1 MKLVL
6 LTLYLIS
13 MLNAAE
19 LLTFNKPN
27 ATYSFCVKSYF
38 IKNNILFYKK
48 SKSNSFS
55 RVNLRSVRNYK
66 FQAGYILKNNKC
78 ILNNKSIK
86 NYNSRTNK
94 ILTYNNLSEL
104 GLSLHH
110 FNFVMSL
117 SGIFCSFLFLYGLF
131 RWI

>member
-1 MKLVL
+1 
-6 LTLYLIS
+6 

-19 LLTFNKPN
+19 LLTINKRDT
-27 ATYSFCVKSYF
+27 TYSFCIGNYY

-55 RVNLRSVRNYK
+55 RVNLRTVRNYK

-86 NYNSRTNK
+86 NYNSSTSKN
-94 ILTYNNLSEL
+94 LTYNNLTEL
-104 GLSLHH
+104 GLSLSD
-110 FNFVMSL
+110 FNFSMAL

-131 RWI
+131 RWM